1 MTKLFLILL
10 TFTALNSFAQKN
22 DYELLNA
29 DKKFAALSYSKG
41 VGVAFENYLAEDAV
55 FLSTTALPIEG
66 KKEFMKLF
74 SNTKSTVIWQ
84 PTGSFKDS
92 GGTSGYTYGLSKW
105 IYPIADSLS
114 FSYYVYH
121 TSWLKDKAGQW
132 KVTTDI
138 GTEITLDK
146 LSLVSK
152 DSFKYSKNT
161 KPIIE
166 KTIKEKKCKVVY
178 FSFHSDRKGIVPA
191 ILVKPLKGDIKTAVF
206 YQHGIGDNY
215 NKEYFLEEA
224 KKLAENGIASLLID
238 APFKRKGN
246 SYIANG
252 GMNDA
257 QIIENNCI
265 EWLQA
270 TNLLP
275 KLGVKPKNFIFAGQ
289 SYGARVAA
297 LMPYLDNRFKKI
309 IIMNGIY
316 NYAEWMQTT
325 TVNQIVELRK
335 NISPVDFKNYIKSVA
350 GYDASI
356 YLNKKNDLDF
366 YFQMS
371 DKDEDLSDYD
381 FLSCYE
387 MTNAKKKLVRY
398 DTNHDLN
405 KKAIEDRINQI
416 ILWANEENTSH

>member
-1 MTKLFLILL
+1 MAKLFLIFL
-10 TFTALNSFAQKN
+10 TLFAINSFAQKN
-22 DYELLNA
+22 ENELLNA

-41 VGVAFENYLAEDAV
+41 VGVAFEQYLADDAV
-55 FLSTTALPIEG
+55 FLSTTPLPIEG
-66 KKEFMKLF
+66 KKDFMKLF
-74 SNTKSTVIWQ
+74 ANTKSTVIWQ
-84 PTGSFKDS
+84 PTGSFKES

-121 TSWLKDKAGQW
+121 TSWLKDKADKW

-138 GTEITLDK
+138 GTEIALDK
-146 LSLVSK
+146 FSLVSK
-152 DSFKYSKNT
+152 DKFKYT
-161 KPIIE
+161 KIAKPSIE
-166 KTIKEKKCKVVY
+166 KTLKETKCKVVY
-178 FSFHSDRKGIVPA
+178 FSFESDRKGTVPA
-191 ILVKPLKGDIKTAVF
+191 LLVKPLKGDIKTVVF

-252 GMNDA
+252 GMKDA
-257 QIIENNCI
+257 EILENNCV

-270 TNLLP
+270 ANFLPELNIKTN
-275 KLGVKPKNFIFAGQ
+275 NFVFVGQ

-297 LMPYLDNRFKKI
+297 LMPYLDARFKKI
-309 IIMNGIY
+309 IIVNGIY

-325 TVNQIVELRK
+325 TVSQIVDLRK
-335 NISPVDFKNYIKSVA
+335 NISPDDYKSYIKSVA
-350 GYDASI
+350 KYDASI

-366 YFQMS
+366 YFQVS
-371 DKDEDLSDYD
+371 VEDENLSEYD

-387 MTNAKKKLVRY
+387 MTNSKKKFIRY
-398 DTNHDLN
+398 DTNHNLN
-405 KKAIEDRINQI
+405 KKAVEDRINQI
-416 ILWANEENTSH
+416 LFWANENTSR